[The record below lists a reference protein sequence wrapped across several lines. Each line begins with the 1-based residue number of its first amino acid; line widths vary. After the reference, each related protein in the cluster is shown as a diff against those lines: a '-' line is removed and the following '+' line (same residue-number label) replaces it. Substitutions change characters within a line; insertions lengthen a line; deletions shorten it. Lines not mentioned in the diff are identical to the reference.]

1 MHPPPPRAPSVAVVP
16 KLEAVVVSP
25 ESFVAPSRRV
35 LNRLDLAKWQAS
47 PARAHLLGF
56 VRTLADAA
64 RGVSLSAD
72 VHVSPAASAVIAVL
86 EELQA
91 RSRPWPTSPLTS
103 AAAHTHVRPCWLCS
117 VGWMLFHRFSRQ
129 CGMETPR
136 SGPGVCLCILVTT
149 AESRRHTRS
158 HEHALVYLD
167 KACALSDRSTC
178 VDVQRCVCF
187 WTLSTHSD
195 EEVLTPSSSPLPRP
209 QCCRLSCRPR
219 E

>member
-1 MHPPPPRAPSVAVVP
+1 MQLSCLLQAFHGASQDAQPRTWGVAYSRAAQGADGQARGSSFAMHPPPPRAPSVAVVP
-16 KLEAVVVSP
+16 KLEAVAVSP

-72 VHVSPAASAVIAVL
+72 VHVSPAAAAVIAVL

-91 RSRPWPTSPLTS
+91 RSRASPTS
-103 AAAHTHVRPCWLCS
+103 AAAHTHVHSCWLYS
-117 VGWMLFHRFSRQ
+117 VGWMLFHRCSRR

-136 SGPGVCLCILVTT
+136 SGPGVCPSATGSQT
-149 AESRRHTRS
+149 AESLSQERTLTRTHTRLYL
-158 HEHALVYLD
+158 EIGMHA
-167 KACALSDRSTC
+167 
-178 VDVQRCVCF
+178 
-187 WTLSTHSD
+187 
-195 EEVLTPSSSPLPRP
+195 
-209 QCCRLSCRPR
+209 
-219 E
+219 